1 MIAQQAAYTMKMR
14 VSAACFVAICL
25 QWSVTLSAHHATA
38 LQYDISTT
46 TRLTG
51 VVSKLDWA
59 NPHAHLHLDVKDSRG
74 NEEHWD
80 VELGSPGAV
89 IVSGL
94 SRATLS
100 PGVTLTVVGYPGKS
114 GSAARPSEAP
124 LCATQITL
132 SDGRTAKFVVGI

>member
-1 MIAQQAAYTMKMR
+1 MKIR

-25 QWSVTLSAHHATA
+25 QWSVTVSAHHATA
-38 LQYDISTT
+38 LQYDVSQTV
-46 TRLTG
+46 RLTG

-59 NPHAHLHLDVKDSRG
+59 NPHTHLHLDVKDERG

-94 SRATLS
+94 SRAALS
-100 PGVTLTVVGYPGKS
+100 PGVKVTVVGYPGKS
-114 GSAARPSEAP
+114 GGPPGLAGTEAP
-124 LCATQITL
+124 LCATKVTL
-132 SDGRTAKFVVGI
+132 PDGRTAEFVVGI